1 MPNERDENKLTLR
14 HGMKSQEPEDKKN
27 TKCLEREKR
36 GHIQKTWCQNYFG
49 LHYSWKLA
57 SMLEARLKWSS
68 TIKVLRAN
76 DYTSVFPYVAIIPSK
91 YEGRINK
98 DVFSNERPQKFT
110 SYEQQQK
117 TLRYS
122 GHR

>member
-1 MPNERDENKLTLR
+1 M
-14 HGMKSQEPEDKKN
+14 
-27 TKCLEREKR
+27 REKKEVTYKR
-36 GHIQKTWCQNYFG
+36 LGVKIILDFIT
-49 LHYSWKLA
+49 A
-57 SMLEARLKWSS
+57 TLEARLKWSS
-68 TIKVLRAN
+68 TIKVLREN

-91 YEGRINK
+91 CEGRINK

-117 TLRYS
+117 TLSYS